1 VSKLHSTDINQLVSS
16 VWQLNTVPVNK
27 PLDVCN
33 ETAEIKR
40 INPSAVALRSPALEE
55 LKVTPLAKKFRALY
69 VKRKTIILSTTSSIW
84 IISRAR

>member
-16 VWQLNTVPVNK
+16 IWQLNVVPVNK

-40 INPSAVALRSPALEE
+40 ITSGAVALRSPALEE
-55 LKVTPLAKKFRALY
+55 LKAAPPAKKLRALY
-69 VKRKTIILSTTSSIW
+69 VK
-84 IISRAR
+84 